1 MSVILET
8 VNLVAAVTG
17 EPNPDAFVTNIRNF
31 IAPIFL
37 LAIGLISLS
46 FLMRRQL
53 TAFFQFFLLTVLIG
67 VLFYVPG
74 IVENFATWASGL
86 FFG

>member
-1 MSVILET
+1 MSVILDT
-8 VNLVAAVTG
+8 INLVAAATG